1 VEPARIALAQ
11 INAHVGSIDRN
22 LETIADFTSK
32 AASKNAE
39 IICFPELAVCG
50 YNSGHAARLAETIP
64 GPTSTALISM
74 AKRNNITI
82 LAGMVE
88 QSGRSKPYITQ
99 LLATPEGTIHTFRK
113 VHLGKK
119 ELEFFSPGENITGFS
134 YKNMK
139 VGVGICWDMH
149 FPEMAT
155 ILSLRGCEIIFAPHA
170 SPAAAGD
177 RKKIW
182 LKYLPARAYD
192 NAVYVAACNLVGND
206 GYQKFSGGLLVL
218 DPKGNIVKEFFEQT
232 EQLLVVDLDAKV
244 INSLRYGNEQ
254 SMGNAFYLNGRR
266 PHLYGELVE
275 KTRI

>member
-1 VEPARIALAQ
+1 MQPVRIALAQ
-11 INAHVGSIDRN
+11 INAQIGSIDRN

-32 AASKNAE
+32 AASRNTE

-50 YNSGHAARLAETIP
+50 YSSGHAARLAETIP
-64 GPTSTALISM
+64 GLTSRALISM
-74 AKRNNITI
+74 AKKYNITI

-88 QSGRSKPYITQ
+88 KSGRTKPYITQ
-99 LLATPEGTIHTFRK
+99 LLATAEGTIHTFRK

-119 ELEFFSPGENITGFS
+119 ELEFFSPGENIVDFT
-134 YKNMK
+134 YNNIKL
-139 VGVGICWDMH
+139 GVGICWDMH

-170 SPAAAGD
+170 SPVVAGD

-206 GYQKFSGGLLVL
+206 GYQQFSGGLLVL
-218 DPKGNIVKEFFEQT
+218 DPKGNIVKEYFEQT
-232 EQLLVVDLDAKV
+232 EQLLVVDLDAEI
-244 INSLRYGNEQ
+244 INSLRYGDEQ
-254 SMGNAFYLNGRR
+254 SMGNAFYLNGRK

-275 KTRI
+275 